1 MTPTVAKIEVD
12 VVCSA
17 TASANCYYRIYVDN
31 DLITERNWRWH
42 SYEIYIREHLEAVL
56 HAGTHDISI
65 VTNQTPSPFQL
76 KNLSVQANSIDG
88 NGQQLQFCI

>member
-12 VVCSA
+12 VVCLLA
-17 TASANCYYRIYVDN
+17 PTANCYYRIYVDG

-42 SYEIYIREHLEAVL
+42 SYEIYVREHLEAVL
-56 HAGTHDISI
+56 DTGTHAISI
-65 VTNQTPSPFQL
+65 VANQTPSPFLL
-76 KNLSVQANSIDG
+76 KNLSIQANSIDG